1 MNSSELMPL
10 NPDTHQ
16 AAPSLC
22 CVHCC
27 LHSPEAC
34 PLGSGL
40 LSQSTVAS
48 GSAKDESPYSEPAR
62 RSRTRTEQAAVVEPT
77 PNSVS

>member
-1 MNSSELMPL
+1 MVKNSMNPAIY
-10 NPDTHQ
+10 H

-22 CVHCC
+22 CVHCY

-34 PLGSGL
+34 PSTGSGL

-48 GSAKDESPYSEPAR
+48 GLAKVES
-62 RSRTRTEQAAVVEPT
+62 Q
-77 PNSVS
+77 